1 MDNAGPFVKKGGK
14 LQFCDLAREAYL
26 FRLLAVYP
34 VCEVLHLGFGRV
46 SKYSWKH

>member
-26 FRLLAVYP
+26 FRLLAVYSFWEGP
-34 VCEVLHLGFGRV
+34 LFGLWEG
-46 SKYSWKH
+46 K